1 MNDREKLARL
11 NALLSSGLS
20 LQEAER
26 ASETATL
33 GGSLGRHYQ
42 LIRELCLSCGAA
54 PVPAMAELQAIAV
67 GQAEAD
73 ARLRLA
79 AAMPK
84 SSAKLVQ
91 WLPLAALL
99 LGQVCGLGS
108 LEILFSSAL
117 AAISFVIGIVFLLLA
132 NIASTRMIA
141 KAQKV
146 RVDHYVA
153 LDAFAMILRAGL
165 SPTIAREKLLLSF
178 RKVFEVEP
186 SVDALNEIKQLVR
199 LSEKTGA
206 PIEKL
211 LRARAAEI
219 RFNLQQELLQKFEKL
234 SVRLL
239 IPLAIFVLPAFV
251 FVSVIP
257 ISISLLSKT

>member
-1 MNDREKLARL
+1 M
-11 NALLSSGLS
+11 
-20 LQEAER
+20 
-26 ASETATL
+26 
-33 GGSLGRHYQ
+33 
-42 LIRELCLSCGAA
+42 IRELCLSCGAA
-54 PVPAMAELQAIAV
+54 PVLAMAELQAVAL

-146 RVDHYVA
+146 QVDHSVA

-165 SPTIAREKLLLSF
+165 SPAIAREKLLQTF
-178 RKVFEVEP
+178 RKVFEGEP
-186 SVDALNEIKQLVR
+186 SVDALNEITQLVR

-211 LRARAAEI
+211 LRARATEI
-219 RFNLQQELLQKFEKL
+219 RFNLQQELLQKFERL

-251 FVSVIP
+251 FISVVP

>member
-11 NALLSSGLS
+11 NALLAAGLS
-20 LQEAER
+20 LQAAER
-26 ASETATL
+26 ASETATI
-33 GGSLGRHYQ
+33 GGVLGRQYR

-54 PVPAMAELQAIAV
+54 PALAMAELQAIAV

-73 ARLRLA
+73 ARLGLA

-117 AAISFVIGIVFLLLA
+117 AAISCVVGIVFLLLA
-132 NIASTRMIA
+132 NISSTRMIA
-141 KAQKV
+141 KAQMV
-146 RVDHYVA
+146 QVDHSVA
-153 LDAFAMILRAGL
+153 LDAFSMILRDGL
-165 SPTIAREKLLLSF
+165 SPAIARERLLQTF
-178 RKVFEVEP
+178 RKVFETDVY
-186 SVDALNEIKQLVR
+186 VDAKDEIAQVIA
-199 LSEKTGA
+199 LSETTGA

-211 LRARAAEI
+211 LRARATEI
-219 RFNLQQELLQKFEKL
+219 RFNLQQELLQRFERL

-251 FVSVIP
+251 FISVIP

>member
-1 MNDREKLARL
+1 
-11 NALLSSGLS
+11 
-20 LQEAER
+20 
-26 ASETATL
+26 
-33 GGSLGRHYQ
+33 
-42 LIRELCLSCGAA
+42 
-54 PVPAMAELQAIAV
+54 
-67 GQAEAD
+67 
-73 ARLRLA
+73 
-79 AAMPK
+79 MPK

-91 WLPLAALL
+91 WLPLASLL

-117 AAISFVIGIVFLLLA
+117 AAISCVIGIVFLLLA

-141 KAQKV
+141 KAQIV
-146 RVDHYVA
+146 QDDHSVA

-165 SPTIAREKLLLSF
+165 SATLAREKLLLTF
-178 RKVFEVEP
+178 RNVFETDV
-186 SVDALNEIKQLVR
+186 SFDTQDEIAQVLTM
-199 LSEKTGA
+199 SETTGA

-219 RFNLQQELLQKFEKL
+219 RFNLQQDLLQRFERL

-251 FVSVIP
+251 FISVVP

>member
-11 NALLSSGLS
+11 NALLASGLS

-26 ASETATL
+26 ASESATI
-33 GGSLGRHYQ
+33 GGVLGRHYR

-54 PVPAMAELQAIAV
+54 PVLAMAELQAVAL

-146 RVDHYVA
+146 QVDHSVA

-165 SPTIAREKLLLSF
+165 SPTIAREKLLQTF
-178 RKVFEVEP
+178 RKVFEGEP
-186 SVDALNEIKQLVR
+186 SVDALNVITQLVR

-211 LRARAAEI
+211 LRARATEI
-219 RFNLQQELLQKFEKL
+219 RFNLQQELLQKFERL

-251 FVSVIP
+251 FISVVP

>member
-11 NALLSSGLS
+11 NALLAAGLS

-26 ASETATL
+26 ASETATI
-33 GGSLGRHYQ
+33 GGVLGRQYR
-42 LIRELCLSCGAA
+42 LIRELCQSYGAG
-54 PVPAMAELQAIAV
+54 PMLAMSELQAIAV

-84 SSAKLVQ
+84 SSARLVQ
-91 WLPLAALL
+91 WLPPAALL

-108 LEILFSSAL
+108 LEILLSSAI
-117 AAISFVIGIVFLLLA
+117 AAMSCVIGIVFLLLA

-141 KAQKV
+141 KAQMV
-146 RVDHYVA
+146 QVDHSIA

-165 SPTIAREKLLLSF
+165 SPAIARERLLQTF
-178 RKVFEVEP
+178 RKVFETEV
-186 SVDALNEIKQLVR
+186 SVDAKDEIARVIA
-199 LSEKTGA
+199 LSETTGA

-211 LRARAAEI
+211 LRARAIEI
-219 RFNLQQELLQKFEKL
+219 RFNLQQELLQRFERL

-251 FVSVIP
+251 FISVIP

>member
-26 ASETATL
+26 ASGSASFEGTL
-33 GGSLGRHYQ
+33 GRQYRLM
-42 LIRELCLSCGAA
+42 RELCIGCGAA
-54 PVPAMAELQAIAV
+54 PMLAMAELQAIAV
-67 GQAEAD
+67 GQTEAE

-108 LEILFSSAL
+108 LEILFDSAL
-117 AAISFVIGIVFLLLA
+117 AAISCVIGIVFLLLA
-132 NIASTRMIA
+132 NISSTRMIA
-141 KAQKV
+141 KAQAVKA
-146 RVDHYVA
+146 DHSLA

-165 SPTIAREKLLLSF
+165 SPTIAREKLLQTF
-178 RKVFEVEP
+178 RKVFDAEP
-186 SVDALNEIKQLVR
+186 SVDVQNQLTQIVQ
-199 LSEKTGA
+199 LSETTGA
-206 PIEKL
+206 PIDKL
-211 LRARAAEI
+211 LRARANEI
-219 RFNLQQELLQKFEKL
+219 RFNLQQELLQRFERL

-251 FVSVIP
+251 FISVIP